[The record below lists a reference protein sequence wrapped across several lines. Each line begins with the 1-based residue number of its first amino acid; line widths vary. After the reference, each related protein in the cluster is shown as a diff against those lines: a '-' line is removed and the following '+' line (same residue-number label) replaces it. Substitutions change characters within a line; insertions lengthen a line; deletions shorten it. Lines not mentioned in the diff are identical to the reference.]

1 MQQPRRSFISG
12 ILALGAMLGVNQ
24 AVLAQVAGKD
34 YTMISPA
41 QQGSDA
47 GKIEVIEFFGYFC
60 PHCRDAFDALHAWAA
75 KLPSDV
81 VLKKVPISFN
91 RPPFFNWQRLYYTL
105 EATGDLARLDKAAFR
120 AAQDERLPLATDEE
134 AIAWAVRNGVDGK
147 KFSDAWKSFSVASN
161 VKRAQQ
167 LERDYKISGVPA
179 LAVDGKYM
187 IGDMSFDN
195 KLLVADKLIAKA
207 RAERSG
213 KK

>member
-1 MQQPRRSFISG
+1 MQQPRRNFLSG
-12 ILALGAMLGVNQ
+12 ILALGASLGVSHP
-24 AVLAQVAGKD
+24 VLAQVVGKD
-34 YTMISPA
+34 YTLISPA
-41 QQGSDA
+41 QQGSDPA
-47 GKIEVIEFFGYFC
+47 KIEVIEFFGYFC
-60 PHCRDAFDALHAWAA
+60 PHCRDAYPALHAWAA
-75 KLPSDV
+75 KLPGDV

-91 RPPFFNWQRLYYTL
+91 RPPLVNWQRLYYTL
-105 EATGDLARLDKAAFR
+105 EATADLARLDSAAFK
-120 AAQDERLPLATDEE
+120 AAQDERLPLAADEE

-187 IGDMSFDN
+187 IGDMGFND

-207 RAERSG
+207 RAERAG